1 MNSGGVCPG
10 GRCKATVITAVRY
23 TFETFDA
30 VDRVICGV
38 ACTFK
43 FTCRCVQTP
52 DKHTK

>member
-1 MNSGGVCPG
+1 MNSGGVYPG
-10 GRCKATVITAVRY
+10 GRCKATVVIGVHY

-38 ACTFK
+38 AWTFK
-43 FTCRCVQTP
+43 FTCRCVQTQ